1 MSGYVFNARAA
12 TEEYAHERTD
22 DFTVLVTIGFCYAV
36 LYVESITSDKR
47 ASNCS
52 MIENIPPK
60 GVIESNFICTL
71 AMSAEDWFDFYCN
84 TKLSESSDMT
94 KHWVIYYYSV
104 L

>member
-1 MSGYVFNARAA
+1 
-12 TEEYAHERTD
+12 
-22 DFTVLVTIGFCYAV
+22 
-36 LYVESITSDKR
+36 
-47 ASNCS
+47 

-94 KHWVIYYYSV
+94 KLWVIHYYSV

>member
-22 DFTVLVTIGFCYAV
+22 DFTVLVTIG
-36 LYVESITSDKR
+36 LLRSPNVESITSDKR

-94 KHWVIYYYSV
+94 KHWVIHYYSV